1 MQDVPH
7 PNPNQIHA
15 DHTVN
20 RAVGALG
27 RARQRV
33 ALENRLAAD
42 IAIDETTPHW
52 QLANETAEALEGE
65 ILRPD
70 RRRALVT
77 RAQHLGVRP
86 FDANLVFALVQDR
99 ARRGESVGDAA
110 APLALLAEKPAR
122 RPFDSVPLVM
132 LAAATGIAVGAAV
145 FLVRWLVG

>member
-1 MQDVPH
+1 MHDVPH
-7 PNPNQIHA
+7 PNPHLAQD

-20 RAVGALG
+20 RAVTVLG

-33 ALENRLAAD
+33 ALENRLAAGM
-42 IAIDETTPHW
+42 AIDETTPHW
-52 QLANETAEALEGE
+52 QLANETAQALEGE

-77 RAQHLGVRP
+77 RAQRLGVRP

-99 ARRGESVGDAA
+99 ARRGETVSDAA
-110 APLALLAEKPAR
+110 APLALLAE
-122 RPFDSVPLVM
+122 RPRTPRFDAVPLVM